1 MDFLPGRLESLTSAT
16 AAPVTPVT
24 PSSNPSKTPVSA
36 GTGGRQGLQS
46 RSSFI
51 SQKSD
56 QQNIMFSLT
65 SKLCDRMGWIVNP
78 DPLKTLTQ
86 QTRFLKGILNQ
97 LHEESRQIKSE
108 TKFPS
113 PKVRNYGV
121 PSTGVQSPEDDLPQ
135 RLHGGGRRRTSL
147 KRSSLNQTPQDI
159 YHLPMPNFGEFA
171 EVGRNKFVLS
181 TETLTTIY
189 NKQGSLKIIIVKNC
203 DNKQIIVFDDKRNV
217 SAIFRGKS
225 TFWVSISK

>member
-1 MDFLPGRLESLTSAT
+1 MLEDFQTSRTFFDNFLKSPICWPLNIFVNYSNLSQSLVTSQ
-16 AAPVTPVT
+16 
-24 PSSNPSKTPVSA
+24 
-36 GTGGRQGLQS
+36 TGLVL
-46 RSSFI
+46 FLNFWNC
-51 SQKSD
+51 QKSRW
-56 QQNIMFSLT
+56 
-65 SKLCDRMGWIVNP
+65 KLRIPIQKFYN
-78 DPLKTLTQ
+78 
-86 QTRFLKGILNQ
+86 
-97 LHEESRQIKSE
+97 EESRQIKSE

-113 PKVRNYGV
+113 PKVRNYGA

-171 EVGRNKFVLS
+171 DVGRNKFVLS

-189 NKQGSLKIIIVKNC
+189 NKQGSLKVIIVKNC